1 LIGAASTWGANSPK
15 DAIYLNVTPELNDG
29 KTAYRLTVKD
39 VPVDGFW
46 SVIVYNADGYI
57 PQNDR
62 KVYSFNNVTAKKDAD
77 GLVADSVR
85 RLYRQGRQLHPVVV
99 PRLGRPRRQRQNE
112 GSAVSS
118 CP

>member
-1 LIGAASTWGANSPK
+1 MIGAASTWGANSPK

-77 GLVADSVR
+77 GSVADSVR
-85 RLYRQGRQLHPVVV
+85 RLYRQGRQLHPRRVRKLG
-99 PRLGRPRRQRQNE
+99 PRFYAASR
-112 GSAVSS
+112 
-118 CP
+118 